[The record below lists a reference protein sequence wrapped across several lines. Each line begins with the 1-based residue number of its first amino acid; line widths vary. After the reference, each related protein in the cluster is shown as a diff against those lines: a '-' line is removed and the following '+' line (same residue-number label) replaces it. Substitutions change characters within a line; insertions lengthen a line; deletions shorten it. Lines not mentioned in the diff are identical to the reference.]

1 MVVVVVV
8 MVVVVLR
15 KSTWL
20 ETRKMGEKTM
30 TQTRPDG
37 QVIGWMHCESDE
49 CKVQVVNSYNFPIL
63 CGAAHAVQHHSV
75 TIHNHRA
82 QIEPALRLKTTTD
95 YFLPVLSVCKT
106 GTGGGGGG
114 RGCWSA
120 EALGWGPGGGGR
132 GWWWQE
138 WEIFTLTAC
147 TNAQVT
153 LLDRSKDFL
162 IFFFF
167 FNLVFCLP
175 AL

>member
-1 MVVVVVV
+1 MVVVVVVMVVVVVV

-20 ETRKMGEKTM
+20 KTRKMGEKTM

-49 CKVQVVNSYNFPIL
+49 CKVQFMNSYNFPIL

-114 RGCWSA
+114 KRLLECRGRGVGA
-120 EALGWGPGGGGR
+120 GGGR
-132 GWWWQE
+132 SGKFSHSLHAQMHKSLYLTDRK
-138 WEIFTLTAC
+138 IF
-147 TNAQVT
+147 
-153 LLDRSKDFL
+153 
-162 IFFFF
+162 
-167 FNLVFCLP
+167 
-175 AL
+175 

>member
-1 MVVVVVV
+1 MVVVVVVMVVVVVV

-20 ETRKMGEKTM
+20 KTRKMGEKTM

-49 CKVQVVNSYNFPIL
+49 CKVQFMNSYNFPIL

-95 YFLPVLSVCKT
+95 YFLPVLSVSNT
-106 GTGGGGGG
+106 GTGGMGGGEEVAGVQRPWGGGG
-114 RGCWSA
+114 
-120 EALGWGPGGGGR
+120 
-132 GWWWQE
+132 WWQE

-162 IFFFF
+162 IFFF
-167 FNLVFCLP
+167 
-175 AL
+175 